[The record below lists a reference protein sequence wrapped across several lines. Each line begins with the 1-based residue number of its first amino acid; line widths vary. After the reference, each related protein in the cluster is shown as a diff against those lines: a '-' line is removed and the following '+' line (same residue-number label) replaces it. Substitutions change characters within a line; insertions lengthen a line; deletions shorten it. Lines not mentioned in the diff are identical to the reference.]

1 MGNVEVGTRLPG
13 WRVDPVEVWPMKVMA
28 LLLDDPNRIHWDPD
42 NVAAL
47 GLGSRPI
54 NQGPNNVGYIVNML
68 LAWAGDPEAV
78 RRVSVRFHG
87 NVFAGDVVEAGGEVL
102 ALDPETHADS
112 DGEAADGGRLATCA
126 VWLDRGDDRVVSGT
140 ADVFLAG

>member
-1 MGNVEVGTRLPG
+1 MAPVDVGMPLPG

-28 LLLDDPNRIHWDPD
+28 LLLDDPNRIHWDAD

-47 GLGSRPI
+47 GLGTRPI

-68 LAWAGDPEAV
+68 LAWVGDPEAL

-87 NVFAGDVVEAGGEVL
+87 NVFAGDVVEAGGEVV
-102 ALDPETHADS
+102 ALEPGDD
-112 DGEAADGGRLATCA
+112 GRLATCA
-126 VWLDRGDDRVVSGT
+126 VWLDRGADRVVSGT
-140 ADVFLAG
+140 AEVLLPA